1 MVPRH
6 TTFYRRGLFLF
17 LEKKLDRRD
26 IQVPS
31 VQLLF
36 KEQEAGQKGLV
47 CPQFI
52 VWQKLWSGRSELQ
65 QNGWVLTQLSAPTMG
80 ASTLV

>member
-26 IQVPS
+26 LYVPNS
-31 VQLLF
+31 LYGRNSGV
-36 KEQEAGQKGLV
+36 AG
-47 CPQFI
+47 
-52 VWQKLWSGRSELQ
+52 
-65 QNGWVLTQLSAPTMG
+65 LSCSRTAG
-80 ASTLV
+80 S